1 MFSYTEGMRVDLAAQ
16 CFFNGLLKEF
26 TGWTQDAELKQI
38 SMALPNSGQILLL
51 SYAHFSVCGPHKF
64 IFPIRYRQL
73 EGRDLQEGEL
83 TFQQALKLILDEEA
97 ILGSVSA
104 SARHLFYER
113 VMQSAANTASAI
125 SLRAADLAHLYSGKL
140 NFIEAEQ
147 ALLAG
152 HNMHPAPKS
161 RSEFSGED
169 IRYAPES
176 GQSFGLHW
184 FAVHHSAWQG
194 DVYQSDV
201 QETIGAITEDLGLEF
216 DPLPQG
222 FQLLPMHPWQVPVL
236 REREDIAELFAADL
250 IIDLGNRGDVFL
262 NLLQRQ
268 WGEPTRVIWISR
280 RPNFQALDEGVFT
293 DQYFTPGYGE
303 VFYGLNEGV
312 KRQEVRHQKLSSDGI
327 TKACL
332 NAIYQHLYQERFI
345 KAQGKGAGEQWC
357 LRPHRTLTDVKR
369 TGERFS
375 LILSNGITRQ
385 DEHLDVDEMI
395 LCTGYESRV
404 PEYLEPI
411 KHLLDI
417 DQDGQFN
424 LNREFSV
431 AWSGPQ
437 TNKVYAVNAGIH
449 SHGILEPQLSLAAWR
464 SATIINDVLG
474 RSHFDLSQEE
484 SMIDWGQQDPV
495 AQNLSQFTPQK
506 SYNN

>member
-1 MFSYTEGMRVDLAAQ
+1 MNHDMTHFDLFGVGIGPFNLSIAALCQ
-16 CFFNGLLKEF
+16 GIGSLNAGFA
-26 TGWTQDAELKQI
+26 DAHK
-38 SMALPNSGQILLL
+38 SMTWHPGLLL
-51 SYAHFSVCGPHKF
+51 SEARMQTSPLKDMVTAVEPTNPLSFLSYLVSKRKIYAYMAAQMDTISRIEFADYLAWVAGKVDNLMFDNPVDTIEFAGDKFLIHSQRGLFSSQHICLGTGKVPHLPECVKTHMGDSC
-64 IFPIRYRQL
+64 IHASRLALQPRDYR
-73 EGRDLQEGEL
+73 
-83 TFQQALKLILDEEA
+83 
-97 ILGSVSA
+97 
-104 SARHLFYER
+104 
-113 VMQSAANTASAI
+113 
-125 SLRAADLAHLYSGKL
+125 GKTV
-140 NFIEAEQ
+140 AVV
-147 ALLAG
+147 G
-152 HNMHPAPKS
+152 
-161 RSEFSGED
+161 G
-169 IRYAPES
+169 
-176 GQSFGLHW
+176 GQ
-184 FAVHHSAWQG
+184 
-194 DVYQSDV
+194 
-201 QETIGAITEDLGLEF
+201 TGA
-216 DPLPQG
+216 
-222 FQLLPMHPWQVPVL
+222 
-236 REREDIAELFAADL
+236 
-250 IIDLGNRGDVFL
+250 DVFL